1 MLIIA
6 CLSENETEIVK
17 NLKTIIFWFFC
28 KEKIGL
34 SEKKLGFFKD
44 PKCSNESVEG
54 YQFSE
59 TSHNF
64 QKLSYFFKQ
73 KMDLSKTD
81 MNVL

>member
-1 MLIIA
+1 MFVREWDRNSKNSQNDHILI
-6 CLSENETEIVK
+6 
-17 NLKTIIFWFFC
+17 FC

-54 YQFSE
+54 YQNSE